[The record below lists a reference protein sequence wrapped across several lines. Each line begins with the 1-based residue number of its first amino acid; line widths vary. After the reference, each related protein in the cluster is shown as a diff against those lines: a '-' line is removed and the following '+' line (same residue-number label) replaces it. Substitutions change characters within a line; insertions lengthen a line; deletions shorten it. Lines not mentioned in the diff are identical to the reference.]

1 MLRGAVIIFT
11 GILSTIFLRARLAW
25 FKWFGM
31 LFVIGGLVTVGLSDM
46 LNQKPH
52 CSPDANS
59 TIHGPQSEG
68 YALVLSPVSFAS
80 SSVCA
85 QDNSSSLHNV
95 LLGDILIFGSQVRSP
110 HLVVPALKHSHHTG
124 DSRQPDG
131 LRGEVYHQVQCAST
145 PGSWLGR

>member
-68 YALVLSPVSFAS
+68 YALVLSPVSFTS

-85 QDNSSSLHNV
+85 PDNSSSLHNV
-95 LLGDILIFGSQVRSP
+95 LLGDILIFGSQVSSP
-110 HLVVPALKHSHHTG
+110 CHAISLTFSSH
-124 DSRQPDG
+124 R
-131 LRGEVYHQVQCAST
+131 
-145 PGSWLGR
+145 